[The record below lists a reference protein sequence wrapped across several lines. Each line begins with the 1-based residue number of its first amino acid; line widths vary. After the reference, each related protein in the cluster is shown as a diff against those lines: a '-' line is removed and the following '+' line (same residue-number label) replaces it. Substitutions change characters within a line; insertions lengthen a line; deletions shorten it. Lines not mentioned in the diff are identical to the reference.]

1 MSLRKPVNITESQS
15 NTFIKQIKTK
25 RRPKMKLST
34 DNTDDSLQYS
44 NEKPFLIRYQAVP
57 I

>member
-1 MSLRKPVNITESQS
+1 MGLRKPVNITEAQS

-25 RRPKMKLST
+25 RKPKMRLST
-34 DNTDDSLQYS
+34 DNSLQYS
-44 NEKPFLIRYQAVP
+44 NENPILIRYQALP